1 MRRATELLHHLVLP
15 SPVGRLTLVASDTAL
30 VALLWEHE
38 RERRVVLPTTIDAS
52 EHGTTT
58 TAHPILA
65 LTVAQLRDYFA
76 GERTTFSLPLAP
88 RGTDFQRAVWT
99 ALTTIPFGETRSY
112 LQLATQLG
120 NPAATRAVGA
130 ANGRNPISIV
140 VPCHRVVGADGSLTG
155 FAGGIEAKAWL
166 LRREGHVVPTTTTTT
181 DAATTTVP
189 KQLSLLG

>member
-1 MRRATELLHHLVLP
+1 MRRTTELLHHLVLP
-15 SPVGRLTLVASDTAL
+15 SPVGKLTLVASDTAL
-30 VALLWEHE
+30 VAILWEHE

-52 EHGTTT
+52 EGGTTT
-58 TAHPILA
+58 KAHPVLA
-65 LTVAQLRDYFA
+65 LTVVQVRAYFA